1 MTLPFA
7 EGVNWT
13 YVTMAL
19 VGIAV
24 LCVIWIAA
32 NFVMK
37 MTMKIFA
44 LGCLGILVVG
54 VACGAIAWFSR

>member
-19 VGIAV
+19 IGIAV
-24 LCVIWIAA
+24 LAVIWIAA

-37 MTMKIFA
+37 MTMKIFT
-44 LGCLGILVVG
+44 LGCLGIIVVG
-54 VACGAIAWFSR
+54 VACGAVAWFSR